1 MNRRDNLLLLSNL
14 KKSEYLVLEES
25 KEKNATKIHYIIEDI
40 IKLWSENE
48 TIFNVGDEVEADVE
62 GNDKWVTAELIDKVG
77 GVDEQY
83 VVKYTNL
90 AFNNK
95 NEIEVTLGKNKV
107 RSIGETQ
114 SPENIMVIKRLL
126 EQFYRG
132 TTISGRTYIH
142 VYRHPLLDINMRN
155 NIKFDINLNQLI
167 TIIGIFD
174 NDMNNI
180 NSNKYK
186 RFLKLNNDL
195 LDVFLKKTSEDEQKI
210 AKGCNSNET
219 TEECNVRLNNDEEY
233 KTETEKMQEQIKEKE
248 DEEKEKRREE
258 EQERLEKIREDNEEN
273 IEEMKGGN
281 KPIII
286 NDGINKRYALLNN
299 KKYQIINDT
308 KNELLIAKKDKF
320 KRISI

>member
-14 KKSEYLVLEES
+14 KKNEYLVLEES
-25 KEKNATKIHYIIEDI
+25 KEKNATKISVVIEDI
-40 IKLWSENE
+40 IKLWSDNE
-48 TIFNVGDEVEADVE
+48 TDIINVGDEVEADVE
-62 GNDKWVTAELIDKVG
+62 GNDKWVSAELINKVG

-90 AFNNK
+90 EFN
-95 NEIEVTLGKNKV
+95 NEIEVKLEKNKV
-107 RSIGETQ
+107 RSIGG
-114 SPENIMVIKRLL
+114 SLSHENTMVINRLL

-132 TTISGRTYIH
+132 TTISDRTYIH

-155 NIKFDINLNQLI
+155 NIKFDINFNQLI
-167 TIIGIFD
+167 TIIGLFD

-186 RFLKLNNDL
+186 QFLKLNNDL
-195 LDVFLKKTSEDEQKI
+195 LDVFLKKTKSDEIKV
-210 AKGCNSNET
+210 AKGCNTNET
-219 TEECNVRLNNDEEY
+219 TEECNVRLLNDEVY
-233 KTETEKMQEQIKEKE
+233 ETKEEKIQKQIKENE
-248 DEEKEKRREE
+248 EEEEEKNIEE
-258 EQERLEKIREDNEEN
+258 ERERLKKIKQEN
-273 IEEMKGGN
+273 NEEMKGGN

-286 NDGINKRYALLNN
+286 NDGVNKRYALLNN